1 MVFTMSSFRA
11 SSCAS
16 FPPNWLRCVGETRY
30 TKQVNLRLHGHTPG
44 WFVAH
49 RGEGERTE
57 ETEERREKREE
68 EKVGYVNKL
77 VTLEINFSQVQENL
91 RQKHELVRT
100 MICVS
105 LRRARL
111 GVTCLIRGKLV
122 LSAVIPER
130 PRLGALK
137 LDAKKTDSC
146 FPRGQRDAARSTSA
160 SPP

>member
-1 MVFTMSSFRA
+1 MRGGDTLHQTGKFTSSW
-11 SSCAS
+11 SHSGLVCGS
-16 FPPNWLRCVGETRY
+16 P
-30 TKQVNLRLHGHTPG
+30 
-44 WFVAH
+44 
-49 RGEGERTE
+49 RGRRENRGD
-57 ETEERREKREE
+57 RREKREE

-105 LRRARL
+105 LRGARL